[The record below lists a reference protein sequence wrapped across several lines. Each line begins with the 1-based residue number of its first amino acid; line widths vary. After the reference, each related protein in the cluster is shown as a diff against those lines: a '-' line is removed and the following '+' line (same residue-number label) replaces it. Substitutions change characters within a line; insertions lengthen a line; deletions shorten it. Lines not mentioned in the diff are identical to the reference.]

1 MIAIGDCIISS
12 FGIGSAINY
21 EAVAQGKSSLELHH
35 DFELNEPFFAS
46 LLDTEFIDFEYNKII
61 HKSQNISKLE
71 KITILAATQAI
82 NEAQIDASQND
93 VLFIFSS
100 TKGNVHLLEENTTTP
115 NNQLYIWHT
124 AHIIAQH
131 FHNPNP
137 PLVVSNACISG
148 LVAQIYAQRMLATQK
163 YRYVVVVGGDILSKF
178 IVSGFQSF
186 KSLSTTC
193 CKPFDKDRCGLN
205 LGEAAACIVYTNNT
219 TAQGKWQFLGG
230 NIANDANHI
239 SGPSRTGEGLLT
251 AINKTIKD
259 CDTDDIAFI
268 NAHGTATL
276 YNDDMESIAITRAG
290 LNKLGT
296 NSLKAYFGHTLGTA
310 GILECIISAFALS
323 NNRIIPSKGCQN
335 IGTVEPIN
343 IIQQPQITDKKY
355 FLKLMSGFG
364 GCNAAGL
371 IEINRKSN
379 D

>member
-12 FGIGSAINY
+12 FGMGSAINY
-21 EAVAQGKSSLELHH
+21 EAVAQGKSSLKLYH

-46 LLDTEFIDFEYNKII
+46 LLDTEFIDCEYNKII
-61 HKSQNISKLE
+61 HQSQNISKLE
-71 KITILAATQAI
+71 KISILAATQAI

-100 TKGNVHLLEENTTTP
+100 TKGNVHLLEHNTKSP

-124 AHIIAQH
+124 ARIIAQH

-163 YRYVVVVGGDILSKF
+163 YRYIVVVGGDILSKF
-178 IVSGFQSF
+178 IISGFQSF
-186 KSLSTTC
+186 KSLSTAC
-193 CKPFDKDRCGLN
+193 CQPFDKDRCGLN

-219 TAQGKWQFLGG
+219 AAQGKWQFLGG

-251 AINKTIKD
+251 AINKTIKH
-259 CDTDDIAFI
+259 CNTEDIAFI

-290 LNKLGT
+290 LNKLAT

-323 NNRIIPSKGCQN
+323 HNGIIPCKGCQN

-343 IIQQPQITDKKY
+343 IIRQPQITDKKY

-371 IEINRKSN
+371 IGINRKS
-379 D
+379 DD